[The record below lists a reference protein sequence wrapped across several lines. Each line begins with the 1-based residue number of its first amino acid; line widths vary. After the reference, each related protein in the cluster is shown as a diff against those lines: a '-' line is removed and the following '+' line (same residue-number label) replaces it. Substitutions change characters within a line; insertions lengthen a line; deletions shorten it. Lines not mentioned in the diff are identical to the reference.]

1 MAKTAIEIMSS
12 NNVKPFFIRENMKLD
27 LLLYI
32 VFIKIVVLVKGF
44 DACLYRA
51 VNFITQELIKLLK

>member
-1 MAKTAIEIMSS
+1 
-12 NNVKPFFIRENMKLD
+12 MKLD

-44 DACLYRA
+44 DAGLYRA
-51 VNFITQELIKLLK
+51 VNFITQDLIKLLK